1 MSKNTRDR
9 AVVLGGSIAGLL
21 AARVLAD
28 HYATVTVVER
38 DRLPDGPWHRRGTPH
53 GLHTHALLPRGLQV
67 VEELMP
73 GITNQLIADG
83 AMSGD
88 VLGNVRWHLG
98 GRLVC
103 QTDTGLPMLS
113 ASRALVEGAI
123 RDRVRA
129 LPNVTILDGHDIVGL
144 SAVPGRIT
152 AARVTS
158 LHGEGSRV
166 LPADLVIDATGRGS
180 RAPRWLTE
188 LGYAAPARDEVT
200 VDLAYSTRL
209 FRLPPGALG
218 DAAAVV
224 TARFPGQRRSSVMQR
239 VEGGHVMVTLAGVL
253 GERPPLDLTGFES
266 YARTL
271 ATPDTYDLIR
281 TAEPVGE
288 PAAFRFPKYGRY
300 RYERLDAFPAGLL
313 VVGDAACA
321 FNPVYAQGMTVAAL
335 AALVLRGELRV
346 AGEPDPHRF
355 FAAMAGVLEVPWRMA
370 VGADLAMPGV
380 VGPTMPP
387 SPLTPEYLS
396 ELRHTATEDPVVA
409 VAFIRVTAL
418 IDPPTALLR
427 PEIVERV
434 RREAMV

>member
-9 AVVLGGSIAGLL
+9 AVVLGASIAGLL

-28 HYATVTVVER
+28 HYTTVTVVER

-53 GLHTHALLPRGLQV
+53 GLHTHGLLPRGLQV

-73 GITNQLIADG
+73 GITNQLIAEG
-83 AMSGD
+83 ALTGD
-88 VLGNVRWHLG
+88 VLGNVRWNLG

-129 LPNVTILDGHDIVGL
+129 LPNVTILDGYDIVGL
-144 SAVPGRIT
+144 SATPGRIT
-152 AARVTS
+152 AARVS
-158 LHGEGSRV
+158 SVDGEGSRV
-166 LPADLVIDATGRGS
+166 LPADLVVDATGRGS
-180 RAPRWLTE
+180 RTPRWLTE
-188 LGYAAPARDEVT
+188 LGYAAPVRDEVT

-218 DAAAVV
+218 DDAAVV
-224 TARFPGQRRSSVMQR
+224 TARFPGQLRSSVIQR

-253 GERPPLDLTGFES
+253 GERPPPDLGGFEA

-271 ATPDTYDLIR
+271 ATPDTYDLVR
-281 TAEPVGE
+281 VAEPVGD
-288 PAAFRFPKYGRY
+288 AATFRFPKYGRY

-346 AGEPDPHRF
+346 AGEPDPRRF

-370 VGADLAMPGV
+370 VGADLAIPGV
-380 VGPTMPP
+380 VGPDMPP
-387 SPLTPEYLS
+387 SPLTPEYLN
-396 ELRHTATEDPVVA
+396 ELRHVATEDPVVA

-418 IDPPTALLR
+418 IDPPTALMR

-434 RREAMV
+434 RRAALV